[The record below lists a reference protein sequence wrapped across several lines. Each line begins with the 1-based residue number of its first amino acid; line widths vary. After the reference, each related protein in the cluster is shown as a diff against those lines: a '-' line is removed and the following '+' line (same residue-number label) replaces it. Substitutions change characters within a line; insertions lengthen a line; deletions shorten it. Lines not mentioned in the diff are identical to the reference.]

1 MKTEEGP
8 FCSKCHR
15 KLEETH
21 TGPCP
26 SCGEITSKVWDKSLS
41 TTSQG
46 KASLR
51 YISKRE
57 FWEKHIGFIA
67 VVVLIVFGSP
77 FLGLVLTGWCSVVVG
92 LIFGTTSFVLGFF
105 MARKVR
111 EETRG
116 GYS

>member
-8 FCSKCHR
+8 FCSKCHH
-15 KLEETH
+15 KLEVAH
-21 TGPCP
+21 KGPCP
-26 SCGEITSKVWDKSLS
+26 NCGEENSKLWHKTLS

-46 KASLR
+46 KASLG
-51 YISKRE
+51 YVIKKE
-57 FWEKHIGFIA
+57 FWEKHIGFIT

-92 LIFGTTSFVLGFF
+92 LIFGTASFVLGFF
-105 MARKVR
+105 MATKVR

-116 GYS
+116 GDS